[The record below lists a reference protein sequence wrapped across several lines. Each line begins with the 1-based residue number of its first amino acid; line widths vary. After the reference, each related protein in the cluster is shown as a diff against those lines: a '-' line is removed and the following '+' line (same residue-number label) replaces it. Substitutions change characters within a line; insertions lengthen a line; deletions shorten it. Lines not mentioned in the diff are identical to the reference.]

1 MRILLL
7 APKYMG
13 LYKSILIELEKQ
25 GHDVVF
31 IEDDSFKFD
40 YRYQYRHNVIEK
52 IRNFILKKI
61 SVYCIDK
68 KKYWDSILRGIGDL
82 RFDVIFVV
90 NGFSYDNYLL
100 QELRK
105 YNNEIKTR
113 LYLWDNL
120 YVYDF
125 SYVINDFQKCYTL
138 DYLDSTVNEKL
149 CFLPAFWIKEK
160 NKNENELLYDVF
172 MVGTNHDDRYSITKK
187 VIKQLNHMKSPY
199 FIKIIDRFRFCSDLI
214 IHNYIPSNEY
224 TKLMG
229 QSRCIFDTERPSQT
243 GPTVRMIWALALG
256 KKIIT
261 TNTFMTRM
269 PFFNSKQIAILD
281 RNHPIIEESFV
292 KGDETFPTD
301 EYIMELRID
310 NWVRKILV

>member
-25 GHDVVF
+25 GHNVVF

-40 YRYQYRHNVIEK
+40 YRYQYRHDVIEK
-52 IRNFILKKI
+52 IRNVILKKL

-68 KKYWDSILRGIGDL
+68 KQYWDSILRGIGDL

-149 CFLPAFWIKEK
+149 CFLPAFWTKEK
-160 NKNENELLYDVF
+160 NKNEKELLYDVF

-214 IHNYIPSNEY
+214 IHKYIPSDEY
-224 TKLMG
+224 TKLME
-229 QSRCIFDTERPSQT
+229 QSRCILDTERPSQT

-269 PFFNSKQIAILD
+269 PFFNPKQIAILD
-281 RNHPIIEESFV
+281 RNHPIVEELFV
-292 KGDETFPTD
+292 KSDDTFQPN